1 MKCYFVVEE
10 VYQRYNEGYVA
21 ARPQGLIELRT
32 VWNPSGR
39 KTRKSLVNPR
49 VFLDDKKNPRSDS
62 NDKTRPT
69 WISRKRRTIL
79 VQNS

>member
-32 VWNPSGR
+32 VWKPKWTKDEKKFGESSRVSGR
-39 KTRKSLVNPR
+39 RQEESA
-49 VFLDDKKNPRSDS
+49 
-62 NDKTRPT
+62 
-69 WISRKRRTIL
+69 
-79 VQNS
+79 Q